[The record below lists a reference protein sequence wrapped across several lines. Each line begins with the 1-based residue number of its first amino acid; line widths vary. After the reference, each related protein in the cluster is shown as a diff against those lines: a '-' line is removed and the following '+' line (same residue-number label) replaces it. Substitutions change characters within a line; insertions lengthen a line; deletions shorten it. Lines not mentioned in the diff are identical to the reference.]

1 LISRAKHIMGHFE
14 RETERERERGEKEK
28 EKEKEK
34 TEKERKKGGA
44 IVLLNRLGQNKKSTN
59 YT

>member
-1 LISRAKHIMGHFE
+1 MGHFE